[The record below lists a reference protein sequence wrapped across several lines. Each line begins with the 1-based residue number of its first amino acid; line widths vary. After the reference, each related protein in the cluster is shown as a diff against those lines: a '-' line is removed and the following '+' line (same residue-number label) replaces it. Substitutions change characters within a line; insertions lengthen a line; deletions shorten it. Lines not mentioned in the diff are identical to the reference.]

1 MVDKMEVNQGRTIP
15 MFKRISH
22 ISDVQPAVE
31 HKKEIRFS
39 TQPNGITVGCY
50 QFLDSHTFD
59 SPEAL
64 ECRGIAFGPDGEI
77 ISRPLHKFFNVGE
90 KQWLSPQSLLQRT
103 DVAAV
108 YEKLDGSMI
117 ATALVDGKMQLRS
130 KKSFGSDVVHLASAF
145 IDLPENASLK
155 AFAEEVAQSGMTAI
169 FELTHPQARIVVDY
183 KQPAL
188 RLLHVRDN
196 VTGEYVML
204 DSKHPV
210 HALVKRYNVP
220 TVPQFEGLSLAGAFS
235 SVQEMRDRE
244 GYVIQFQ
251 DGDMVKLKC
260 PWYLRL
266 HRSISLL
273 RERDIA
279 ELALAEELDDLKASL
294 AEVGTDL
301 GPIEE
306 IEHRVAT
313 ILSGM
318 LDQIEAAYAAGKD
331 LSRKDFAIANKG
343 HPLFGLMMQRY
354 LGTDVQL
361 VDWYRRNR
369 LKEDF
374 GLRVLASGAV
384 AEAIEG

>member
-1 MVDKMEVNQGRTIP
+1 

-22 ISDVQPAVE
+22 ISDVQPVVE

-39 TQPNGITVGCY
+39 VQPNGVTVGCY

-64 ECRGIAFGPDGEI
+64 ECRGIAFGPDGGVV
-77 ISRPLHKFFNVGE
+77 SRPLHKFFNVGE
-90 KQWLSPQSLLQRT
+90 KQWLSPQNLLQRN
-103 DVAAV
+103 DIAAI

-130 KKSFGSDVVHLASAF
+130 KKSFGSDVVHLANAF
-145 IDLPENASLK
+145 IDLPENTPLRE
-155 AFAEEVAQSGMTAI
+155 FAQEVAQSGLTAI

-183 KQPAL
+183 KRPEL

-196 VTGEYVML
+196 VTGEYVLL
-204 DSKHPV
+204 DKGHPI
-210 HALVKRYNVP
+210 HELVERYDVP
-220 TVPQFEGLSLAGAFS
+220 KVPQFEGLSLERALA
-235 SVQEMRDRE
+235 SVSDMEYRE

-266 HRSISLL
+266 HRSVSLL

-279 ELALAEELDDLKASL
+279 ELVLAEELDDLKSAL
-294 AEVGTDL
+294 TEVGTDL
-301 GPIEE
+301 GPIED

-313 ILSGM
+313 ILGGL
-318 LDQIEAAYAAGKD
+318 LDQIEAAYAAGKG
-331 LSRKDFAIANKG
+331 LSRKDFALANKG

-354 LGTDVQL
+354 LGADVQL
-361 VDWYRRNR
+361 TDWYRRNR

-374 GLRVLASGAV
+374 GLRVLASAAV